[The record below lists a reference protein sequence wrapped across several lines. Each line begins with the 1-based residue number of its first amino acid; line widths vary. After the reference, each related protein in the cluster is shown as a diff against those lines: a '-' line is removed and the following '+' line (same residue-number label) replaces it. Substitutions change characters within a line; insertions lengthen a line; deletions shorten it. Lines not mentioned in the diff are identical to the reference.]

1 VPLAVSSGAWLVLP
15 HNRRLWA
22 GLIPAGLFTGAL
34 VGALIA
40 PRAYLGNSVYWLS
53 VFWFAVVGGV
63 LLGNPNR
70 ASRVPRWTSIGL
82 SFFVAVLAL
91 QPASV
96 PQSSV
101 ILYGVIGLFVGFGL
115 RMASFLYLETKW
127 MWCDYCK
134 RDYWHMKR
142 AGVWEC
148 QRSTHAIIHG

>member
-1 VPLAVSSGAWLVLP
+1 MVLP
-15 HNRRLWA
+15 HNRRVWA
-22 GLIPAGLFTGAL
+22 GLIPTGLFASAL

-40 PRAYLGNSVYWLS
+40 PRAYLGSSVYWLS

-82 SFFVAVLAL
+82 TFFLAVLAL
-91 QPASV
+91 QPRYI

-101 ILYGVIGLFVGFGL
+101 ILYGLIGLFVGFGL

-127 MWCDYCK
+127 IGVIIGCDYCK

-142 AGVWEC
+142 LGVWEC
-148 QRSTHAIIHG
+148 QRATHSVIHG